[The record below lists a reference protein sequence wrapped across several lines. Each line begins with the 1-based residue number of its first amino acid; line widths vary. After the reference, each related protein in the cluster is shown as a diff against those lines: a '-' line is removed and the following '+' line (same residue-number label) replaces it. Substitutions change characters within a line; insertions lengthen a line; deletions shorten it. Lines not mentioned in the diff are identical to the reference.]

1 MTGKI
6 DCVINAS
13 LKVIKCAKSRN
24 KLKAIYFKG
33 KTLPGEQAHLFQRN
47 KGTTVEN
54 SWEKLWEH
62 GKSRF
67 LFCGTAKQSNLF

>member
-1 MTGKI
+1 MIGKI

-13 LKVIKCAKSRN
+13 LKVIKYAKSWN
-24 KLKAIYFKG
+24 NLKAIYFKG
-33 KTLPGEQAHLFQRN
+33 ETLPGEQEQFFQRN
-47 KGTTVEN
+47 KGTKVEI
-54 SWEKLWEH
+54 SWEQFWEH